1 MSPPQ
6 EAVDVGVK
14 AGLSIVESSILG
26 AFAMLCL
33 TVAALCLWVTMRTQD
48 SRVADQKAMANKM
61 EGLIREQ
68 GTFNSTTTAA
78 IQKLN
83 GSEQE
88 QLQKLAGIQTQLSTI
103 TSGLMKG
110 GG

>member
-6 EAVDVGVK
+6 EVVDVGVK
-14 AGLSIVESSILG
+14 AGLSIIESSILG
-26 AFAMLCL
+26 AFAILCL
-33 TVAALCLWVTMRTQD
+33 GIAGVCLWITMRTQNA
-48 SRVADQKAMANKM
+48 RVADQKAMSEKM

-68 GTFNSTTTAA
+68 GAFNSTTTAA

-83 GSEQE
+83 ENESEQ
-88 QLQKLAGIQTQLSTI
+88 LGKLTGIQMQLSII

-110 GG
+110 G